1 MIESADRRTG
11 ISVVVASVRSA
22 ERLDA
27 CLRSV
32 APEAAR
38 HGAELVVAHSGGTPL
53 EEAMAPHW
61 PSAVFVP
68 VDGPP
73 SVPRARGMGLARSRG
88 ARVALTED
96 HCLARE
102 GWLAGL
108 LAASESAAAVGG
120 PVDTTQRQ
128 RGADLGAWFAEYGL
142 VAPGAGTD
150 PRLITAANVIYDS
163 EVVDDV
169 ARWMR
174 EGAWENVVH
183 DRLRARGDRVIRI
196 EDAVVAQDLTYAVA
210 PFVKDRFDH
219 GRSYARA
226 RLREEGGRWVLRA
239 LMALVLPAVLL
250 LRVARR
256 GGRGAPWE
264 FLRAL
269 PWTMLFLSAWSAG
282 ECVGYVTAG
291 RKGRD

>member
-1 MIESADRRTG
+1 MTASASHRTG

-22 ERLDA
+22 ERLEA

-32 APEAAR
+32 EPEAAR
-38 HGAELVVAHSGGTPL
+38 HGAELIVAHSGGAPL
-53 EEAMAPHW
+53 EAALAPLW
-61 PSAVFVP
+61 PSVVFVS

-108 LAASESAAAVGG
+108 LDASDNAAVVGG
-120 PVDTTQRQ
+120 PVDTAQRH
-128 RGADLGAWFAEYGL
+128 RGVDLGAWFAEYGL

-150 PRLITAANVIYDS
+150 PRLITAANVLYD
-163 EVVDDV
+163 ERVVDEA
-169 ARWMR
+169 ARWMC

-183 DRLRARGDRVIRI
+183 DRIRSQGDRVIRI
-196 EDAVVAQDLTYAVA
+196 ENAVVAQDLTYEVRS
-210 PFVKDRFDH
+210 FVRDRFDH

-226 RLREEGGRWVLRA
+226 RLGEEGGSRALWA
-239 LMALVLPAVLL
+239 LMALVLPVILL
-250 LRVARR
+250 ARVARR
-256 GGRGAPWE
+256 GGRGAPRE

-282 ECVGYVTAG
+282 ECVGYVTAR
-291 RKGRD
+291 RKGRE